1 MFFIPIG
8 GKYTMDAMEAAE
20 FINKKEPKLVVPIH
34 YGDASVGEG
43 FEKQLSQ
50 GFDVKRFW

>member
-1 MFFIPIG
+1 
-8 GKYTMDAMEAAE
+8 MDAMEAAE